1 MQKGSGCNVKPTAQ
15 EYSKMTQKASPPSSF
30 VKNIILAFISGGAI
44 CTLGQLLCNVYLRA
58 GMDLPAARS
67 TVSVTL
73 IGAVALFTALNVYD
87 NFAKFAGAGS
97 LVPITGFA
105 NAMVS
110 PAIEFK
116 TEGHIL
122 GIGAKMFSI
131 AGPVILYGTFT
142 SVLYGLVIW
151 IFHLY

>member
-1 MQKGSGCNVKPTAQ
+1 
-15 EYSKMTQKASPPSSF
+15 MTNKASPPSSF
-30 VKNIILAFISGGAI
+30 VKDMILSFVCGGAI
-44 CTLGQLLCNVYLRA
+44 CTLGQLLCNLYQNA
-58 GMDLPAARS
+58 GMSLNAARA
-67 TVSVTL
+67 TVSITL
-73 IGAVALFTALNVYD
+73 IGMVAILTAFNVYD
-87 NFAKFAGAGS
+87 DFAKFAGAGS

-131 AGPVILYGTFT
+131 AGPVILYGTFA
-142 SVLYGLVIW
+142 SVIYGLIVW
-151 IFHLY
+151 IFRLF

>member
-1 MQKGSGCNVKPTAQ
+1 
-15 EYSKMTQKASPPSSF
+15 MTDKASPPSSF
-30 VKNIILAFISGGAI
+30 IKNLILAFVCGGAI
-44 CTLGQLLCNVYLRA
+44 CTLGQLLCMLYQQAGLGQQEARA
-58 GMDLPAARS
+58 
-67 TVSVTL
+67 TVSITL
-73 IGAVALFTALNVYD
+73 IGGVALFTALNVYD

-131 AGPVILYGTFT
+131 AGPVILYGTFA
-142 SVLYGLVIW
+142 SVLYGLILC